1 MICRTLQLV
10 NNELKINLKVIIDRY
25 QSIEFVPSLSSYP
38 VYKKSE
44 TSRTLSDRVI
54 CWTCSHYTNS
64 YVSFHFISVA
74 AAAVLRLFFPP
85 LSFFVFYFLL
95 SLTAAAGFTWTVNF
109 YRELVEILNKKINLK
124 SSAPR
129 HESIYLILLYI

>member
-25 QSIEFVPSLSSYP
+25 QSIEFVPSLSTQ
-38 VYKKSE
+38 YKKSE

-74 AAAVLRLFFPP
+74 AAAAVLRLFFPP
-85 LSFFVFYFLL
+85 LSLFVF
-95 SLTAAAGFTWTVNF
+95 F
-109 YRELVEILNKKINLK
+109 YRSLRRAVDSGFLQRVEILNKKINLK